1 MFLLKRKAIMN
12 ILKFFIVDTKEK
24 DITLY
29 KLKHLSVKLTK
40 YLKYIY
46 CGCRSKSVHSNNL

>member
-1 MFLLKRKAIMN
+1 MFLLKRKAIMHMN

-40 YLKYIY
+40 YIY
-46 CGCRSKSVHSNNL
+46 CGCRFKNVHSNNL